1 MSMKRVVS
9 LVPSLTRTMFD
20 LGRGDWVVGVTRY
33 CEEPAEAVRDLPK
46 VGGTKNPKR
55 ERILELEPDLV
66 LVNTE
71 ENRAEDIAWLRQQF
85 PVHESMPRTVRE
97 SAEMLRS
104 LGRELSC
111 EEAAVELASEIEA
124 QVRGIQ
130 AAGSASPVRVFYAIW
145 KKPWMS
151 INKGTYIHDV
161 LTVAGAA
168 NVCAERDERYP
179 SLEDAELAT
188 VTGGLVLLP
197 SEPFSFTEVHRAEL
211 VERQTFGA
219 AEVRLVDGRDYC
231 WHGSRTATGLRRAR
245 ELLAEFRSR
254 S

>member
-1 MSMKRVVS
+1 MKRVVS
-9 LVPSLTRTMFD
+9 LVPSLTLTMFD
-20 LGRGDWVVGVTRY
+20 LGLGDQVVGITRY
-33 CEEPAEAVRDLPK
+33 CEEPADKVCDLAQ
-46 VGGTKNPKR
+46 VGGTKNPKLD
-55 ERILELEPDLV
+55 RIVELRPDLV
-66 LVNTE
+66 LVNSE
-71 ENRAEDIAWLRQQF
+71 ENRAADIRWLRDRF
-85 PVHESMPRTVRE
+85 PVHESMPRTVAE
-97 SAEMLRS
+97 SAEMVRS
-104 LGRELSC
+104 LGEALGS
-111 EEAAVELASEIEA
+111 EAAASAMALEIEDELRRA
-124 QVRGIQ
+124 GEERP
-130 AAGSASPVRVFYAIW
+130 AAPPVGVFYAIW

-179 SLEDAELAT
+179 SLEDEELAT
-188 VTGGLVLLP
+188 VAARLVLLP
-197 SEPFSFTEVHRAEL
+197 SEPFPFTEVHRTEL
-211 VERQTFGA
+211 VDAQTFGA